1 MNFNEVQQDIETLMK
16 DAQGCSVSTKAEAD
30 LAANSIIICSRM
42 RNAMEGFASSL
53 KAAGDI
59 YKAKVDAW
67 TEKNYKASKEAPPE
81 PQKEVASEPAGF
93 SLDDFDEEPA
103 DEADELAAEIKR
115 TQNDMLF

>member
-30 LAANSIIICSRM
+30 LAANSLIICSRM
-42 RNAMEGFASSL
+42 RNELESFCSAL

-59 YKAKVDAW
+59 YKKKIDTW
-67 TEKNYKASKEAPPE
+67 TEKNFQASKEAPPE
-81 PQKEVASEPAGF
+81 PKKEVASKPAGF